1 MNIYP
6 NMTNKIKETGKKKRK
21 NRRNKKKAS
30 EYFTFLYHHRSFVS
44 SKDISSNLLNSLK
57 VFLLSLKGLKEMV
70 VSFFVPISC

>member
-6 NMTNKIKETGKKKRK
+6 HMTNKIKETGKKKRK

-30 EYFTFLYHHRSFVS
+30 EYFTFLYHRRSFVS